1 MSNMDKLNTDLQDV
15 TRIMT
20 KNMEDLL
27 WRGDSLDRESPNFSS
42 TRHEDLLTDQA
53 MSLTLTSIGMGQLSS
68 SLKTESAKYKRAAR
82 NINLQALLRKW
93 APVGGIGLFTI
104 LFLWWRFF

>member
-1 MSNMDKLNTDLQDV
+1 VFAHSIFAFIDFVDRFKRIDL
-15 TRIMT
+15 
-20 KNMEDLL
+20 
-27 WRGDSLDRESPNFSS
+27 
-42 TRHEDLLTDQA
+42 
-53 MSLTLTSIGMGQLSS
+53 GMGQLSS

-82 NINLQALLRKW
+82 NINLQAMLRKW

>member
-1 MSNMDKLNTDLQDV
+1 
-15 TRIMT
+15 
-20 KNMEDLL
+20 
-27 WRGDSLDRESPNFSS
+27 
-42 TRHEDLLTDQA
+42 
-53 MSLTLTSIGMGQLSS
+53 MGQLSS

-82 NINLQALLRKW
+82 NINLQAMLRKW

>member
-1 MSNMDKLNTDLQDV
+1 MDKLNTDLQDV

-27 WRGDSLDRESPNFSS
+27 WRGDSLDRESSCLDEHCESRIDFNIIP
-42 TRHEDLLTDQA
+42 LLRL
-53 MSLTLTSIGMGQLSS
+53 SGMGQLSS

-82 NINLQALLRKW
+82 NINLQAMLRKW

>member
-27 WRGDSLDRESPNFSS
+27 WRGDSLDRKLRLSPVYM
-42 TRHEDLLTDQA
+42 TRPR
-53 MSLTLTSIGMGQLSS
+53 G
-68 SLKTESAKYKRAAR
+68 
-82 NINLQALLRKW
+82 
-93 APVGGIGLFTI
+93 
-104 LFLWWRFF
+104 